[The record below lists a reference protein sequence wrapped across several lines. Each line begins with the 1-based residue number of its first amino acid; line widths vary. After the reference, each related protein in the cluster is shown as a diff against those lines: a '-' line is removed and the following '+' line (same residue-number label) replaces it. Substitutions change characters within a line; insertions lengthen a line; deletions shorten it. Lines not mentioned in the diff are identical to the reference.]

1 MVEIKPDFQMIIGA
15 SSFAGTFPE
24 LKTEVGSIELYIPKL
39 DVYEGTSLVKSRIS
53 KLKDILSS
61 YNISSS
67 IHAPYFSDA
76 PNYPVELIVDTA
88 KLNDTGERL
97 LKESIMIGE
106 TMGSGVVVI
115 HPGRINGD
123 KERSFKDMI
132 SNLRRIA
139 RFAEERNVILGLENK
154 EGTDPENLCISV
166 SELIKAIEQIG
177 SPNLGATFDIGH
189 ANLTCKGDQA
199 KLRQFSRAIKEH
211 VVHVHVHDN
220 TGSLT
225 EKFWGGLHGAPGS
238 GNIDF
243 SVLEELNFNGVYN
256 LEVFSIEDV
265 RAGRKMLTDLN
276 LQHSG

>member
-1 MVEIKPDFQMIIGA
+1 MIIGA

-24 LKTEVGSIELYIPKL
+24 LKREVGSIELYIPKL
-39 DVYEGTSLVKSRIS
+39 GVYEGTRLVKSRIR
-53 KLKDILSS
+53 KLKDVLSS

-88 KLNDTGERL
+88 KLNDISERL
-97 LKESIMIGE
+97 LKESILIGE
-106 TMGSGVVVI
+106 AMGSGVVVI
-115 HPGRINGD
+115 HPGRINGN
-123 KERSFKDMI
+123 KERSFKQMV
-132 SNLRRIA
+132 SNLTRIA
-139 RFAEERNVILGLENK
+139 RFAEERNVVLGLENK

-166 SELIKAIEQIG
+166 SELVGAIHQIG

-189 ANLTCKGDQA
+189 ANLTCKGDPS

-225 EKFWGGLHGAPGS
+225 EKFWGDLHGAPGS

-243 SVLEELNFNGVYN
+243 TVLNELGFEGVYN

-265 RAGRKMLTDLN
+265 RTGRKMLMDLD
-276 LQHSG
+276 LKHS